1 MLAILFLGLHGG
13 REEEEEE
20 EQVNLKIH
28 KFTEHA

>member
-1 MLAILFLGLHGG
+1 MLAILFLGLRGG

-20 EQVNLKIH
+20 EQVNLEIH